1 MDTKEGAPL
10 SVFHSCVQVASDQRV
25 NLFYEMKGKGTPKDR
40 RIPFLR
46 FVEMSGRTILNTEPS
61 ELNTLIQYA
70 HDVYLQ
76 DGRHKRMPNGLRGQ
90 MYKIN
95 ARSKKDWVCFFE
107 KTGKNHI

>member
-1 MDTKEGAPL
+1 
-10 SVFHSCVQVASDQRV
+10 
-25 NLFYEMKGKGTPKDR
+25 MKGKGTPKNR

-76 DGRHKRMPNGLRGQ
+76 DGRHQGCRT
-90 MYKIN
+90 
-95 ARSKKDWVCFFE
+95 DCE
-107 KTGKNHI
+107 GKCTK